1 MPGDLVFLF
10 AGALPLAVAMVW
22 GYLTL
27 SNKSSGAHRVVEPST
42 ASRSP

>member
-22 GYLTL
+22 GYFTL
-27 SNKSSGAHRVVEPST
+27 WKRTGGAQPAADRNFAGVT
-42 ASRSP
+42 